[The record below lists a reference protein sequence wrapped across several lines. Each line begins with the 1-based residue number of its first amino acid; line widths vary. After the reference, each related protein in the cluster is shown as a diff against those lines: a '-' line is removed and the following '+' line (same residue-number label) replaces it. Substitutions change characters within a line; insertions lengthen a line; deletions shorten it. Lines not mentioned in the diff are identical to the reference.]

1 MQNNDKKVLLRIS
14 NLKQYFPLK
23 GGRFVKANDGIT
35 LDIYEGETF
44 GLVGESGCG
53 KSTLGRTILQLY
65 HQTYG
70 RTMYYGRS
78 LDDLAPKYVIDTVK
92 NLKARRTKLR
102 ELEQKRDKLEAE
114 YAKLS
119 EKEQY
124 AKHGELDTARKL
136 AEDAL
141 LDITKIVGGFLV
153 VDDLDPVIAA
163 YSKDYA
169 IARKLSSME
178 EKRQELQVD
187 VDDAEYAKK
196 TAEEAGKSGKDDQ
209 LQKAQE
215 KLKQCDEQI
224 AALRA
229 QLDAGRKEIEAL
241 RAPYANDPEFQKYEA
256 YRDDGIDLARLEYN
270 EMRRLRRDMQLIFQ
284 DPYSSLNPRMSVGQ
298 IISEGMQ
305 AHNMIKKK
313 DARMQEMVLKIMDDC
328 GLAPYFLHRFPHQ
341 FSGGQRQRIGLARAM
356 VMEPELVV
364 ADEPISALDVSIRA
378 QVLNLLKKFQK
389 ERDITYLFIAHD
401 LSIVRF
407 ISDRIGVIYKGDI
420 VEIAEAEELFDFP
433 LHPYTRSLIS
443 AIPIPDPILEKNKV
457 LFTYDPSVHD
467 YSEDKPELVDIGNN
481 HFVYGNKKEIE
492 EYKAIRAKGE
502 KVKSITILD
511 PNAPRPEQ
519 TEQKVDENGSD
530 AFLETPLHDTGSKWY
545 SILSFFLPILG
556 LIAAGVFRH
565 FHHIRNYKACKK
577 GAIAGLI
584 TRAVIIL
591 FFALMLVFALL

>member
-23 GGRFVKANDGIT
+23 GGRFVKANDGIS

-92 NLKARRTKLR
+92 NLKSRRAKLH

-119 EKEQY
+119 ETEQY
-124 AKHGELDTARKL
+124 AKHTELDTARKL

-163 YSKDYA
+163 YSKDYG
-169 IARKLSSME
+169 IARKISALE
-178 EKRQELQVD
+178 EKRQALQVD
-187 VDDAEYAKK
+187 VDDAQYAKK
-196 TAEEAGKSGKDDQ
+196 TAEEAGKSEKSGQ
-209 LQKAQE
+209 LEKAQE
-215 KLKQCDEQI
+215 KLKQCDDQI
-224 AALRA
+224 AALR
-229 QLDAGRKEIEAL
+229 Q
-241 RAPYANDPEFQKYEA
+241 PYASDPEFQKYEA

-270 EMRRLRRDMQLIFQ
+270 EMRRLRSDMQLIFQ

-313 DARMQEMVLKIMDDC
+313 DARMQQLVLNIMDEC

-341 FSGGQRQRIGLARAM
+341 FSGGQRQRIGIARALATR
-356 VMEPELVV
+356 PKFVV
-364 ADEPISALDVSIRA
+364 CDEAVSALDVSIQA
-378 QVLNLLKKFQK
+378 QIINLLLDLK
-389 ERDITYLFIAHD
+389 EQQNLTYMFITHD
-401 LSIVRF
+401 LSVVKY
-407 ISDRIGVIYKGDI
+407 ISDRVGVMYLGNM
-420 VEIAEAEELFDFP
+420 VELAEADEIFHHP
-433 LHPYTRSLIS
+433 IHPYTEALLN
-443 AIPIPDPILEKNKV
+443 AIPTTDTVGAKELSILEG
-457 LFTYDPSVHD
+457 DIPSPVNPPKGCKFHTRCK
-467 YSEDKPELVDIGNN
+467 YCTEICTQVVPAWEEVRPN
-481 HFVYGNKKEIE
+481 HFVACHHKLEVKE
-492 EYKAIRAKGE
+492 
-502 KVKSITILD
+502 
-511 PNAPRPEQ
+511 
-519 TEQKVDENGSD
+519 
-530 AFLETPLHDTGSKWY
+530 
-545 SILSFFLPILG
+545 
-556 LIAAGVFRH
+556 
-565 FHHIRNYKACKK
+565 
-577 GAIAGLI
+577 
-584 TRAVIIL
+584 
-591 FFALMLVFALL
+591 

>member
-102 ELEQKRDKLEAE
+102 ELEQKRDKLEAD

-196 TAEEAGKSGKDDQ
+196 AAEEAGKSGKDDQ

-215 KLKQCDEQI
+215 KLKQCDDQI

-241 RAPYANDPEFQKYEA
+241 RAPYANDPEFQKYEV

-341 FSGGQRQRIGLARAM
+341 FSGGQRQRIGIARAFA
-356 VMEPELVV
+356 VNPEFIMC
-364 ADEPISALDVSIRA
+364 DEPISALDVSIQA
-378 QVLNLLKKFQK
+378 QIVNLLVQLQRKMGL
-389 ERDITYLFIAHD
+389 TYLFIAHD
-401 LSIVRF
+401 LAMVKH
-407 ISDRIGVIYKGDI
+407 ISDRIAVMYLGTL
-420 VEIAEAEELFDFP
+420 VELTASETLYDKP
-433 LHPYTRSLIS
+433 MHPYTQALLS
-443 AIPIPDPILEKNKV
+443 AIPIPDPDIEESRERIKLEGDIPSPI
-457 LFTYDPSVHD
+457 DPPAGCRFAGRCRMACD
-467 YSEDKPELVDIGNN
+467 RCRQEAPALREIEDG
-481 HFVYGNKKEIE
+481 HFV
-492 EYKAIRAKGE
+492 
-502 KVKSITILD
+502 
-511 PNAPRPEQ
+511 
-519 TEQKVDENGSD
+519 
-530 AFLETPLHDTGSKWY
+530 
-545 SILSFFLPILG
+545 
-556 LIAAGVFRH
+556 
-565 FHHIRNYKACKK
+565 ACH
-577 GAIAGLI
+577 
-584 TRAVIIL
+584 
-591 FFALMLVFALL
+591 LV

>member
-102 ELEQKRDKLEAE
+102 ELEQKRDKLEAD

-178 EKRQELQVD
+178 EKRQELLVD

-196 TAEEAGKSGKDDQ
+196 TAEEAGKSGKDGQ

-215 KLKQCDEQI
+215 KLKQCDDQI

-341 FSGGQRQRIGLARAM
+341 FSGGQRQRIGIARAL
-356 VMEPELVV
+356 VMQPEFIV

-378 QVLNLLKKFQK
+378 QVLNLLNTMKKS
-389 ERDITYLFIAHD
+389 RGLTYLFIAHD
-401 LSIVRF
+401 LSVVRF
-407 ISDRIGVIYKGDI
+407 ISDRIAVISKGRI
-420 VEIAEAEELFDFP
+420 VELAEAEELFLHP
-433 LHPYTRSLIS
+433 LHPYTKALLS
-443 AIPIPDPILEKNKV
+443 AVPIPDPALEKNKKLLV
-457 LFTYDPSVHD
+457 YDPSVHD
-467 YSEDKPELVDIGNN
+467 YSVDKPVWEEIANG
-481 HFVYGNKKEIE
+481 HFVYGNQRELEGYRKEYE
-492 EYKAIRAKGE
+492 
-502 KVKSITILD
+502 SQL
-511 PNAPRPEQ
+511 
-519 TEQKVDENGSD
+519 
-530 AFLETPLHDTGSKWY
+530 
-545 SILSFFLPILG
+545 
-556 LIAAGVFRH
+556 
-565 FHHIRNYKACKK
+565 
-577 GAIAGLI
+577 
-584 TRAVIIL
+584 
-591 FFALMLVFALL
+591 